1 MKIENGKATGV
12 KIAYIGGGSRGWAWN
27 LMSDLALEPSMSGE
41 VHLYDIDFDAA
52 YKNEIIGNKIKET
65 HKDAADWI
73 YKADKKIE
81 DALQGAHFVVIS
93 ILPGTFEEMR
103 SDVHAPE
110 KYGIYQAVGD
120 TVGPGGIIRALRTLP
135 MYEVIANAIKDN
147 CPDAWVINYTN
158 PMTMCTRMLYKVFPE
173 IKAFGCCHEVFGT
186 QKFLAGIVEEK
197 LGIEKVQRDE
207 IKCEVMGI
215 NHFTWLKNAHY
226 KNYDLFDMYKE
237 FCEENKEIGSTKGF
251 DDNWLNKV
259 FKSRQKVK
267 MDLFLRY
274 GYYAAAGDRHLAEA
288 CPGNWYLENPDCV
301 ENWGFALTPV
311 SYRTEAL
318 KDKLQESED
327 LATGKKA
334 FEIRPSGEEGVVQMK
349 ALLGLSTLVTNVNLP
364 NRGQIANLPMD
375 AVVETNASF
384 TADVVAPVCVGNMP
398 DSIYGLTIDHVVI
411 QEMVVDAAYN
421 KDIKKAFEAF
431 LKDPQI
437 ATLNLKDA
445 KALFDEMIENTKEY
459 LTMYNI

>member
-1 MKIENGKATGV
+1 
-12 KIAYIGGGSRGWAWN
+12 
-27 LMSDLALEPSMSGE
+27 
-41 VHLYDIDFDAA
+41 
-52 YKNEIIGNKIKET
+52 
-65 HKDAADWI
+65 
-73 YKADKKIE
+73 
-81 DALQGAHFVVIS
+81 
-93 ILPGTFEEMR
+93 
-103 SDVHAPE
+103 
-110 KYGIYQAVGD
+110 
-120 TVGPGGIIRALRTLP
+120 
-135 MYEVIANAIKDN
+135 MYEVIANAIKEY
-147 CPDAWVINYTN
+147 CPEAWVINYTN

-186 QKFLAGIVEEK
+186 QRFLAAIVGKK
-197 LGIEKVQRDE
+197 LGIEEKIPREE

-226 KNYDLFDMYKE
+226 QNYDLFDMYKE
-237 FCEENKEIGSTKGF
+237 FCEENKEIGSTLGF
-251 DDNWLNKV
+251 DDSWLNKV

-274 GYYAAAGDRHLAEA
+274 GYYAAAGDRHLAEG

-301 ENWGFALTPV
+301 EDWGFALTPV

-327 LATGKKA
+327 LASGKKE

-349 ALLGLSTLVTNVNLP
+349 ALLGLSTMVTNVNLP
-364 NRGQIANLPMD
+364 NKGQIANLPMD

-431 LKDPQI
+431 CKDPQV
-437 ATLNLKDA
+437 AALTLKDA
-445 KALFDEMIENTKEY
+445 KALFDEMVENTKEY
-459 LTMYNI
+459 LTMYEL